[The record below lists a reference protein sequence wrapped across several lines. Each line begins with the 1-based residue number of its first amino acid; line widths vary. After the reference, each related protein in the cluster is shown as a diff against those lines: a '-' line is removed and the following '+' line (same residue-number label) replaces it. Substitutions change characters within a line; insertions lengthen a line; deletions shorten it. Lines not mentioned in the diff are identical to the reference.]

1 MSYANKRN
9 IKFVVIFG
17 QNEFKSNILSIKNMK
32 SSEQI
37 ELSFAEF
44 KDLLLKTRNDV

>member
-9 IKFVVIFG
+9 TKFVVIFG
-17 QNEFKSNILSIKNMK
+17 DNEFKNNILTVKNMEN
-32 SSEQI
+32 SEQI